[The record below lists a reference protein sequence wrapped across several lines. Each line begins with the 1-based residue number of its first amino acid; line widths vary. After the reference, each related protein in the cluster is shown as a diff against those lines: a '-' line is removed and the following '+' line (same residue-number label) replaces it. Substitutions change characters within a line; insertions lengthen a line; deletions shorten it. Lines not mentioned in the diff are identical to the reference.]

1 MAEFIAVASQT
12 IQPGASAVFYNA
24 GSFYPNYIFHDDG
37 SSIVRI
43 ATLVNP
49 WVAWGGCCCQRMPMT
64 VYPVAF
70 HGNIAVPTGQ
80 TVGEI
85 SLAVVNGGEIEQATI
100 MRSTPS
106 AVEEFNSV
114 GTDILVAV
122 PAICGCGSI
131 AIRNTSTIPILL
143 ENAVLVV
150 DPPTVRS

>member
-12 IQPGASAVFYNA
+12 IQPGASAVLYNA
-24 GSFYPNYIFHDDG
+24 NNFFPNYLFHDDG
-37 SSIVRI
+37 SSIVRL
-43 ATLVNP
+43 AVMSNP
-49 WVAWGGCCCQRMPMT
+49 WSTWRMCCCQRMPMT

-85 SLAVVNGGEIEQATI
+85 SMAIVNGGEIEPATI
-100 MRSTPS
+100 MRSTPA
-106 AVEEFNSV
+106 AVEEFNSI

-122 PAICGCGSI
+122 PAICGCGSV
-131 AIRNTSTIPILL
+131 AIRNTSTIPVTL

-150 DPPTVRS
+150 DPPTVR